1 MASFLS
7 EQLREKIIECV
18 DKKIIDKNDTFELW
32 KASNEEDLIKILTN
46 ILRVSDDEKKNIWLY
61 IVENYWKNV
70 NDIFGKNEIMLLKTI
85 IKYNGV
91 ISRIEI
97 LKKEKT
103 MSVYGLNTSV
113 TELEEYGV
121 VDKIQLT
128 NSKILYVISSKVLN
142 AVRVQ
147 NE

>member
-61 IVENYWKNV
+61 IVDNYWKNV